1 MNQFK
6 KPLAMLLALVMLC
19 GAFLSDGKL
28 AFAEGEPE
36 PTVIDVTEGEK
47 PDGTP
52 AGDVREAGAP
62 AGDPTP
68 EPTQEPVPEYTVTF
82 VVGEDSF
89 PVTVAENADA
99 TVPEGA
105 NAAITA
111 YEKANNQV
119 FVGWDK
125 GFTSIVADTE
135 VTAQFATATATL
147 TIHYVDDSGE
157 QLRAS
162 YEAVL
167 AIGAEYSVA
176 SPEIQGY
183 VVESG
188 KETVSGTMAAGG
200 VTVDVKYS
208 VTDAKYTVQ
217 HYVEQIDGS
226 FIKEAE
232 ETFSAQTGTTVTAVA
247 KSYEGCTAPSPMP
260 SAMVAAEGTVIAVY
274 YTRNTY
280 TVSFDANG
288 GSYVSSIFDVKHGA
302 KVAAPA
308 EPTRAG
314 YTFAGWLNG
323 ETAFDF
329 INTPVTGNLTLTA
342 KWKPKLVNYTV
353 VYWQENADDD
363 GYSYVETATKQGY
376 AGSEATFD
384 EKDYAHFVLGANS
397 DRKTIA
403 GDGSTIVNVYYQRQT
418 YTLTFTTGA
427 STLTCGKEEHRHTW
441 RCYNWRGELTCNRE
455 EHTHT
460 DACYDSDSGVIYT
473 ITAKYDADISH
484 IWSDPAITAYSDEG
498 YVWKSSVTG
507 KYYSFLEKM
516 PGQNITLT
524 ATKWEG
530 NKYTWYYYLEV
541 LPGQN
546 TTGLTLRTDG
556 GRTYYLYNTT
566 TVYGNDV
573 SLTYDEDYF
582 PITGFRQRDKN
593 VPSFTNRIA
602 YLYYLRESY
611 KLDFINGT
619 TEKSETV
626 AFEASIADKGYTPTV
641 RPEGV
646 AADAVFAGWYDNGDF
661 MGEPYDFTDK
671 TMPAKNLVFYA
682 KWASRTY
689 TVTFMNGT
697 AEVGK
702 LSDVAYGT
710 NVSAQAPSGL
720 TPPAEGVQFAGW
732 ANASGATAD
741 MTVTGD
747 VTFYA
752 KWHTTQTYGYTVKYV
767 DANGTE
773 IAKAE
778 SFTGTPN
785 TTVIAQAK
793 EIAGYELNDAQ
804 SKSVLLDADNK
815 EIVFK
820 YRYIGT
826 YSYTVQYLLEGTT
839 TKVSPDKVVP
849 NVSSRIVTENAK
861 YVNGYVLISDTPQTI
876 TLSSDASENVIKFY
890 YRALGEEIMIRY
902 WVKHVIDNGDGT
914 TTLRAIEMKSET
926 VAKGQSVTVV
936 EKDVEKKTFEG
947 YKYDRAVTLPSTFTD
962 NSSSNS
968 ITLYYV
974 KDETQTRTLSYTV
987 EHYLDNALQT
997 ADTATVEEKVWVL
1010 DPATTLTVTPASVA
1024 HKNYTNAVFTHSDPA
1039 AIPGAIQNGGVIKL
1053 YYVTKTAITITA
1065 KSDSKTYNGT
1075 ALENGGYDLTGTL
1088 KAGDTLD
1095 VTVSGS
1101 VTNVADSSEGNNV
1114 ITSVKVLRNG
1124 IDVTAQYTINKV
1136 PGTLTINQR
1145 PVTFTGETAT
1155 KPYTGSEQEITGI
1168 TEAGLLEGHTYT
1180 GLTYSAKGKDADEY
1194 NGAFSGTV
1202 KIMDGTVDVTKNY
1215 AVTETPG
1222 KLTIT
1227 AVTGEVSVTIKE
1239 NSATYTYDGTEKT
1252 VTGYTVKS
1260 ISNPLYTVNDFTF
1273 SGTASVSGTK
1283 ADFYPMQVNASDF
1296 TNKNANFSNV
1306 KFVIED
1312 GGLTINPVSDEVT
1325 VTIKENSATYTY
1337 DGTEKT
1343 VTGYTVKSISN
1354 PLYTVNDFTFSG
1366 TASVSGTKADF
1377 YPMQVNASDFTN
1389 KNANFSNVRFVIED
1403 GGLTINPVTSEI
1415 VVTITE
1421 NSATH
1426 TYDGTEKTVTGYTVT
1441 NISNTL
1447 YSESDFAFNGT
1458 ASVSGTSEGFY
1469 PMTLT
1474 ASDFENK
1481 NENFTNVTFKIVDGG
1496 LTINPTDAEVIVTI
1510 TENSATYTYD
1520 GTEKTAT
1527 GYTVTSISN
1536 PLYTV
1541 NDFAFSGTASAS
1553 GTNEGFYPMQL
1564 TVNDFRNTNGNFTN
1578 VAFVIVDGG
1587 LTINPVSDKV
1597 TVTITENSA
1606 THTYDGTEKTVT
1618 GYTTSIS
1625 NPLYTVDDFAFNG
1638 TASVSGM
1645 NEGFYPMTLAAS
1657 DFRNTNTN
1665 FANVEFVI
1673 VDGGLTIN
1681 PITDEVTVTITENS
1695 ATHTYDGTE
1704 KTVTGY
1710 TVTSIS
1716 NGLYTASD
1724 FTFSGTASAS
1734 GTEADFYPMQVK
1746 ADDFTNKNTNFSNV
1760 KFVIVDGG
1768 LTITPIETPIVITAD
1783 SNEKEYDG
1791 TALTDSGYTYTEGVL
1806 VSGDVLTAVV
1816 AGSQTDAGS
1825 SANKVTSYKVMRG
1838 EEEVTANYT
1847 FGDSV
1852 DGTLKVTPRAITIT
1866 VSDASKLFGTADPI
1880 FTGSI
1885 TKGEL
1890 VNEGDLGTIEYYR
1903 INAGVEAVGTY
1914 NAVLSAKL
1922 KEENGNY
1929 AVTVVNGSFT
1939 IYLPEPEPIIPTPT
1953 PDIPLDVP
1961 QTGDGAM
1968 LHTIIGFACIVMAGL
1983 LGKLRRKENEGEA

>member
-28 AFAEGEPE
+28 AFAEGDPE
-36 PTVIDVTEGEK
+36 PTVIDVTEGE
-47 PDGTP
+47 TP
-52 AGDVREAGAP
+52 GETTAGDVREAGAP

-68 EPTQEPVPEYTVTF
+68 EPTQEPTPKYTVTF
-82 VVGEDSF
+82 KVGEDSF
-89 PVTVAENADA
+89 PVEVAENADA

-105 NAAITA
+105 DAAIKA
-111 YEKANNQV
+111 YETANNQE

-147 TIHYVDDSGE
+147 TIHYVDGSGK

-167 AIGAEYSVA
+167 AIGAPYSVA

-200 VTVDVKYS
+200 VTVTVTYS
-208 VTDAKYTVQ
+208 VKDASYTVQ

-302 KVAAPA
+302 QVAAPA
-308 EPTRAG
+308 APTRAG

-329 INTPVTGNLTLTA
+329 INTPVTGNLALTA
-342 KWKPKLVNYTV
+342 KWEPKQISYTV
-353 VYWQENADDD
+353 IHWQENADDN
-363 GYSYVETATKQGY
+363 GYSFEASEQKQGTT
-376 AGSEATFD
+376 GSETNAVARNYTGFT
-384 EKDYAHFVLGANS
+384 AQPITQLS
-397 DRKTIA
+397 IA
-403 GDGSTIVNVYYQRQT
+403 GDGSTIVNVYYKRNVYDVKFYQYESGGFSGT
-418 YTLTFTTGA
+418 WNEMTG
-427 STLTCGKEEHRHTW
+427 LR
-441 RCYNWRGELTCNRE
+441 
-455 EHTHT
+455 
-460 DACYDSDSGVIYT
+460 
-473 ITAKYDADISH
+473 ITAKYGANISSQWPSATSKIWGTTKGRNGGSAPYQSGIDTMPLNGASFYYVNQNGRYTMNLYYYTEVLEGETGTAVYGGKQYVLHHTDSFKSGNTEWHTTKEDHYAITGFTYTNNLPDGSRFTKVNNTTYSVTFYYDRNDYNIVFMNKGKQEETIEKQYGADIS
-484 IWSDPAITAYSDEG
+484 G
-498 YVWKSSVTG
+498 
-507 KYYSFLEKM
+507 
-516 PGQNITLT
+516 
-524 ATKWEG
+524 
-530 NKYTWYYYLEV
+530 
-541 LPGQN
+541 
-546 TTGLTLRTDG
+546 
-556 GRTYYLYNTT
+556 
-566 TVYGNDV
+566 V
-573 SLTYDEDYF
+573 SC
-582 PITGFRQRDKN
+582 
-593 VPSFTNRIA
+593 
-602 YLYYLRESY
+602 
-611 KLDFINGT
+611 
-619 TEKSETV
+619 
-626 AFEASIADKGYTPTV
+626 TPT
-641 RPEGV
+641 RPEGIPENYT
-646 AADAVFAGWYDNGDF
+646 FAGWYDNELGVGDTIVF
-661 MGEPYDFTDK
+661 SG
-671 TMPAKNLVFYA
+671 TMPANNIVVYA
-682 KWASRTY
+682 KWAAPVFTATFEYQVTIGGQTHTVQTDISYGSTISAPVVTHPEGYPLEGWYTDATY
-689 TVTFMNGT
+689 TNRFDFSTPVTKNIT
-697 AEVGK
+697 
-702 LSDVAYGT
+702 L
-710 NVSAQAPSGL
+710 
-720 TPPAEGVQFAGW
+720 
-732 ANASGATAD
+732 
-741 MTVTGD
+741 
-747 VTFYA
+747 YA

-773 IAKAE
+773 IAETE

-849 NVSSRIVTENAK
+849 NVSSRTVTENAK

-876 TLSSDASENVIKFY
+876 TLSSDASENVITFY
-890 YRALGEEIMIRY
+890 YRALGEQTMIRY

-926 VAKGQSVTVV
+926 VAKGQSVTVE
-936 EKDVEKKTFEG
+936 EKDVEKKAFEG
-947 YKYDRAVTLPSTFTD
+947 YKYGSADKLPSEFTD
-962 NSSSNS
+962 NSSSNI

-974 KDETQTRTLSYTV
+974 KDETQTKTLSYTV

-997 ADTATVEEKVWVL
+997 ADTMTVEEKVWVL
-1010 DPATTLTVTPASVA
+1010 DPATTLTVTQESVA

-1039 AIPGAIQNGGVIKL
+1039 TIPGTIQNGGVIKL

-1065 KSDSKTYNGT
+1065 KSDSKTYDGT
-1075 ALENGGYDLTGTL
+1075 ALVNGGYDLTGTL

-1101 VTNVADSSEGNNV
+1101 VTNVADNKADNNV

-1124 IDVTAQYTINKV
+1124 IDVTAQYTITKV

-1145 PVTFTGETAT
+1145 PVTFTGESAT
-1155 KPYTGSEQEITGI
+1155 KPYTGSEQEINGI
-1168 TEAGLLEGHTYT
+1168 TEDGLLEGHTYT

-1202 KIMDGTVDVTKNY
+1202 KIMNGNADVTGNY
-1215 AVTETPG
+1215 AVTKTPG

-1227 AVTGEVSVTIKE
+1227 AVTGEVTVTIKE

-1273 SGTASVSGTK
+1273 SGTASASGTK

-1389 KNANFSNVRFVIED
+1389 KNANFSNVKFVIED

-1520 GTEKTAT
+1520 GTEKTVT

-1597 TVTITENSA
+1597 TVTIKENSA

-1618 GYTTSIS
+1618 GYTVTSIS

-1768 LTITPIETPIVITAD
+1768 LTIEPIETPIVITAD

-1903 INAGVEAVGTY
+1903 INAGVEAAGTY
-1914 NAVLSAKL
+1914 NAALSAKL

>member
-68 EPTQEPVPEYTVTF
+68 EPTQEPVPEYAVTF

-200 VTVDVKYS
+200 VTVTVTYS
-208 VTDAKYTVQ
+208 VTDASYTVQ
-217 HYVEQIDGS
+217 HWVEQIDGS
-226 FIKEAE
+226 FIMKDE
-232 ETFSAQTGTTVTAVA
+232 ETIRNAQTGTTVTAVA

-342 KWKPKLVNYTV
+342 KWGPKLVNYTV

-773 IAKAE
+773 IAETE

-849 NVSSRIVTENAK
+849 NVSSRTVTENAK
-861 YVNGYVLISDTPQTI
+861 YKDGYKLVSDTPQTI
-876 TLSSDASENVIKFY
+876 TLSSDASKNVITFY
-890 YRALGEEIMIRY
+890 YEKLGEQTMIRY

-914 TTLRAIEMKSET
+914 TTLRAIEMKNEAVDKGKSLT
-926 VAKGQSVTVV
+926 VA
-936 EKDVEKKTFEG
+936 EADVEKKTFEG
-947 YKYDRAVTLPSTFTD
+947 YKYDRADTLPSTFTD
-962 NSSSNS
+962 NSSSNI

-974 KDETQTRTLSYTV
+974 KDETQTKTLSYTV

-997 ADTATVEEKVWVL
+997 ADTMTVEEKVWVL
-1010 DPATTLTVTPASVA
+1010 DPATTLTVTQESVA

-1065 KSDSKTYNGT
+1065 KSDSKTYDGT
-1075 ALENGGYDLTGTL
+1075 ALVNGGYDLTGTL

-1222 KLTIT
+1222 KLTI
-1227 AVTGEVSVTIKE
+1227 
-1239 NSATYTYDGTEKT
+1239 N
-1252 VTGYTVKS
+1252 
-1260 ISNPLYTVNDFTF
+1260 
-1273 SGTASVSGTK
+1273 
-1283 ADFYPMQVNASDF
+1283 
-1296 TNKNANFSNV
+1296 
-1306 KFVIED
+1306 
-1312 GGLTINPVSDEVT
+1312 
-1325 VTIKENSATYTY
+1325 
-1337 DGTEKT
+1337 
-1343 VTGYTVKSISN
+1343 
-1354 PLYTVNDFTFSG
+1354 
-1366 TASVSGTKADF
+1366 
-1377 YPMQVNASDFTN
+1377 
-1389 KNANFSNVRFVIED
+1389 
-1403 GGLTINPVTSEI
+1403 
-1415 VVTITE
+1415 
-1421 NSATH
+1421 
-1426 TYDGTEKTVTGYTVT
+1426 
-1441 NISNTL
+1441 
-1447 YSESDFAFNGT
+1447 
-1458 ASVSGTSEGFY
+1458 
-1469 PMTLT
+1469 
-1474 ASDFENK
+1474 
-1481 NENFTNVTFKIVDGG
+1481 
-1496 LTINPTDAEVIVTI
+1496 
-1510 TENSATYTYD
+1510 
-1520 GTEKTAT
+1520 
-1527 GYTVTSISN
+1527 
-1536 PLYTV
+1536 
-1541 NDFAFSGTASAS
+1541 
-1553 GTNEGFYPMQL
+1553 
-1564 TVNDFRNTNGNFTN
+1564 
-1578 VAFVIVDGG
+1578 
-1587 LTINPVSDKV
+1587 
-1597 TVTITENSA
+1597 
-1606 THTYDGTEKTVT
+1606 
-1618 GYTTSIS
+1618 
-1625 NPLYTVDDFAFNG
+1625 
-1638 TASVSGM
+1638 
-1645 NEGFYPMTLAAS
+1645 
-1657 DFRNTNTN
+1657 
-1665 FANVEFVI
+1665 
-1673 VDGGLTIN
+1673 
-1681 PITDEVTVTITENS
+1681 
-1695 ATHTYDGTE
+1695 
-1704 KTVTGY
+1704 
-1710 TVTSIS
+1710 
-1716 NGLYTASD
+1716 
-1724 FTFSGTASAS
+1724 
-1734 GTEADFYPMQVK
+1734 
-1746 ADDFTNKNTNFSNV
+1746 
-1760 KFVIVDGG
+1760 
-1768 LTITPIETPIVITAD
+1768 PIETPIVITAD

>member
-826 YSYTVQYLLEGTT
+826 YSYTVRYLLKDTETE
-839 TKVSPDKVVP
+839 VFNPKVVT
-849 NVSSRIVTENAK
+849 NVSSRTVTENAK
-861 YVNGYVLISDTPQTI
+861 YKDGYKLVSDTPQTI
-876 TLSSDASENVIKFY
+876 TLSSDASKNVITFY
-890 YRALGEEIMIRY
+890 YEKLGEQTMIRY

-914 TTLRAIEMKSET
+914 TTLRAIEMKNEAVDKGKSLT
-926 VAKGQSVTVV
+926 VA
-936 EKDVEKKTFEG
+936 EADVEKKTFEG
-947 YKYDRAVTLPSTFTD
+947 YKYDRADTLPSTFTD
-962 NSSSNS
+962 NSSSNI

-974 KDETQTRTLSYTV
+974 KDETQTKTLSYTV

-997 ADTATVEEKVWVL
+997 ADTMTVEEKVWVL
-1010 DPATTLTVTPASVA
+1010 DPATTLTVTQESVA

-1039 AIPGAIQNGGVIKL
+1039 TIPGAIQNGGVIKL

-1065 KSDSKTYNGT
+1065 KSDSKPYDGT
-1075 ALENGGYDLTGTL
+1075 ALVNGGYDLTGTL

-1202 KIMDGTVDVTKNY
+1202 KIMDGTVDVTENY

-1227 AVTGEVSVTIKE
+1227 AVTG
-1239 NSATYTYDGTEKT
+1239 
-1252 VTGYTVKS
+1252 
-1260 ISNPLYTVNDFTF
+1260 
-1273 SGTASVSGTK
+1273 
-1283 ADFYPMQVNASDF
+1283 
-1296 TNKNANFSNV
+1296 
-1306 KFVIED
+1306 
-1312 GGLTINPVSDEVT
+1312 EVT

-1366 TASVSGTKADF
+1366 TASASGTKADF

-1415 VVTITE
+1415 V
-1421 NSATH
+1421 
-1426 TYDGTEKTVTGYTVT
+1426 
-1441 NISNTL
+1441 
-1447 YSESDFAFNGT
+1447 
-1458 ASVSGTSEGFY
+1458 
-1469 PMTLT
+1469 
-1474 ASDFENK
+1474 
-1481 NENFTNVTFKIVDGG
+1481 
-1496 LTINPTDAEVIVTI
+1496 
-1510 TENSATYTYD
+1510 
-1520 GTEKTAT
+1520 
-1527 GYTVTSISN
+1527 
-1536 PLYTV
+1536 
-1541 NDFAFSGTASAS
+1541 
-1553 GTNEGFYPMQL
+1553 
-1564 TVNDFRNTNGNFTN
+1564 
-1578 VAFVIVDGG
+1578 
-1587 LTINPVSDKV
+1587 
-1597 TVTITENSA
+1597 VTITENSA

-1922 KEENGNY
+1922 KEENDNY

>member
-28 AFAEGEPE
+28 AFAEGDPI
-36 PTVIDVTEGEK
+36 IDVTEGEK

-52 AGDVREAGAP
+52 VANVLEAGNP

-68 EPTQEPVPEYTVTF
+68 EPTQEPAPEYTVTF
-82 VVGEDSF
+82 VVGEGKF

-99 TVPEGA
+99 AVPAEA
-105 NAAITA
+105 NAAITD
-111 YEKANNQV
+111 YEAANKQV
-119 FVGWDK
+119 FIGWDK
-125 GFTSIVADTE
+125 GYTSIVADTE
-135 VTAQFATATATL
+135 VTAQFAAATAPL
-147 TIHYVDDSGE
+147 TIHYKDTDGN

-162 YEAVL
+162 YEAVF
-167 AIGAEYSVA
+167 AIGAPYSVD

-200 VTVDVKYS
+200 VTVTVTYS
-208 VTDAKYTVQ
+208 VTDASYTVQ
-217 HYVEQIDGS
+217 HWVEQIDGS
-226 FIKEAE
+226 FIMKDE
-232 ETFSAQTGTTVTAVA
+232 ETISNAQTGTTVTAVA
-247 KSYEGCTAPSPMP
+247 KSYEGCTAPDPMP

-280 TVSFDANG
+280 TVSFETNG

-302 KVAAPA
+302 TVTEPAAP
-308 EPTRAG
+308 TFAG

-329 INTPVTGNLTLTA
+329 NTPVTGNLTLTA
-342 KWKPKLVNYTV
+342 KWEPKLVNYTV

-384 EKDYAHFVLGANS
+384 EKDYAHFVVSENS
-397 DRKTIA
+397 DYKLIS
-403 GDGSTIVNVYYQRQT
+403 GDGSTILNVYYDREE
-418 YTLTFTTGA
+418 YTLTFVTGN
-427 STLTCGKEEHRHTW
+427 SYRPTCGKQEHTHSWRCYEWVLVCENDSFWHRHNESCYERRLTCG
-441 RCYNWRGELTCNRE
+441 LE
-455 EHTHT
+455 EHTHSS
-460 DACYDSDSGVIYT
+460 ACYASGVVAT
-473 ITAKYDADISH
+473 ITAKYGAYIADEFNKAPFNTTYNGRA
-484 IWSDPAITAYSDEG
+484 WEDTGNTYG
-498 YVWKSSVTG
+498 YALQT
-507 KYYSFLEKM
+507 LDRM
-516 PGQNITLT
+516 PGTNVTFRLYNQSSYTLKT
-524 ATKWEG
+524 I
-530 NKYTWYYYLEV
+530 YYWVES
-541 LPGQN
+541 LPGV
-546 TTGLTLRTDG
+546 TPDKIEGGIGYTLLKTVD
-556 GRTYYLYNTT
+556 TYFNYM
-566 TVYGNDV
+566 
-573 SLTYDEDYF
+573 TYEEEYH
-582 PITGFRQRDKN
+582 PIEGFIRQSASAAGFNRSQKNFDKN
-593 VPSFTNRIA
+593 NEGH
-602 YLYYLRESY
+602 LYYTRESY
-611 KLDFINGT
+611 NVQYYNVTGVVHT
-619 TEKSETV
+619 
-626 AFEASIADKGYTPTV
+626 ASAKYQQSLAGYGAYTPTN
-641 RPEGV
+641 RPEGI
-646 AADAVFAGWYDNGDF
+646 DESFVFSGWYKDEACTTAFDF
-661 MGEPYDFTDK
+661 ANA
-671 TMPAKNLVFYA
+671 TMPAGNIVVYA
-682 KWASRTY
+682 KWVAPVFTATFEYQVMIGGETHTVQADIPYGSTISAPVVTHPEGYPLEGWY
-689 TVTFMNGT
+689 TD
-697 AEVGK
+697 A
-702 LSDVAYGT
+702 AYA
-710 NVSAQAPSGL
+710 NRFDFS
-720 TPPAEGVQFAGW
+720 TPI
-732 ANASGATAD
+732 TKD
-741 MTVTGD
+741 ITL
-747 VTFYA
+747 YA

-767 DANGTE
+767 DAIGTE
-773 IAKAE
+773 IAEAE

-793 EIAGYELNDAQ
+793 KIDGYELNDAQ

-914 TTLRAIEMKSET
+914 TTLRTIEMKSET
-926 VAKGQSVTVV
+926 VAKGQSATVA

-1024 HKNYTNAVFTHSDPA
+1024 HKSYTNAVFTHSDPA
-1039 AIPGAIQNGGVIKL
+1039 AIPGTIQNGGVIKL

-1065 KSDSKTYNGT
+1065 KSGSMTYDGT

-1101 VTNVADSSEGNNV
+1101 VTNVADNKADNNV

-1202 KIMDGTVDVTKNY
+1202 KIMNGNADVTGNY
-1215 AVTETPG
+1215 AVTKTPG

-1227 AVTGEVSVTIKE
+1227 AVTG
-1239 NSATYTYDGTEKT
+1239 
-1252 VTGYTVKS
+1252 
-1260 ISNPLYTVNDFTF
+1260 
-1273 SGTASVSGTK
+1273 
-1283 ADFYPMQVNASDF
+1283 
-1296 TNKNANFSNV
+1296 
-1306 KFVIED
+1306 
-1312 GGLTINPVSDEVT
+1312 EVT

-1366 TASVSGTKADF
+1366 TASASGTKADF

>member
-28 AFAEGEPE
+28 AFAEENTETP
-36 PTVIDVTEGEK
+36 VIDVTEDETPGE
-47 PDGTP
+47 TT
-52 AGDVREAGAP
+52 AGDVREEGAP

-68 EPTQEPVPEYTVTF
+68 EPTQEPTPKYTVTF
-82 VVGEDSF
+82 KVGEDSF
-89 PVTVAENADA
+89 PVEVAENADA

-105 NAAITA
+105 DAAIKA
-111 YEKANNQV
+111 YETANNQE

-147 TIHYVDDSGE
+147 TIHYVDGSGK

-167 AIGAEYSVA
+167 AIGAPYSVA

-200 VTVDVKYS
+200 VTVTVTYS
-208 VTDAKYTVQ
+208 VKDASYTVQ

-302 KVAAPA
+302 QVAAPA
-308 EPTRAG
+308 APTRAG

-342 KWKPKLVNYTV
+342 KWEPKLVNYTV

-363 GYSYVETATKQGY
+363 GYSYVETMTKQGY

-397 DRKTIA
+397 EHKFIA
-403 GDGSTIVNVYYQRQT
+403 GDSSTIVNVYYQRQT
-418 YTLTFTTGA
+418 YTLTFTTGS
-427 STLTCGKEEHRHTW
+427 STLTCGKREHRHTW
-441 RCYNWRGELTCNRE
+441 RCYNWFGELICGKE
-455 EHTHT
+455 EHTHSS
-460 DACYDSDSGVIYT
+460 ACYASGVVAT
-473 ITAKYDADISH
+473 ITAKYGAYIADEFNKAPFNTAYNGRAWKDTGNTYGYALQTLDRMPGTNVTFRLYDQSSNTLKTIYYWVESLPGVTPDKTVGGMGYTLLKTVDTYFNFMTYEEEYHPIEGFIRQSASAAGFKNSKKDFDGNNEGHLYYTRESYNVQYYNVTGVVHTASAKYQQSLAGYSTYTPNRPEGIDESFVFSGWYKDEACTTAFDFANATMPAGNIVVYAKWVAPVFTATFEYQATIGGQTHTVQTDISYGST
-484 IWSDPAITAYSDEG
+484 ISAPPITHPEG
-498 YVWKSSVTG
+498 YPLEGWYTDATYTNRFDFSTPVT
-507 KYYSFLEKM
+507 K
-516 PGQNITLT
+516 NITL
-524 ATKWEG
+524 
-530 NKYTWYYYLEV
+530 
-541 LPGQN
+541 
-546 TTGLTLRTDG
+546 
-556 GRTYYLYNTT
+556 
-566 TVYGNDV
+566 
-573 SLTYDEDYF
+573 
-582 PITGFRQRDKN
+582 
-593 VPSFTNRIA
+593 
-602 YLYYLRESY
+602 
-611 KLDFINGT
+611 
-619 TEKSETV
+619 
-626 AFEASIADKGYTPTV
+626 
-641 RPEGV
+641 
-646 AADAVFAGWYDNGDF
+646 
-661 MGEPYDFTDK
+661 
-671 TMPAKNLVFYA
+671 
-682 KWASRTY
+682 
-689 TVTFMNGT
+689 
-697 AEVGK
+697 
-702 LSDVAYGT
+702 
-710 NVSAQAPSGL
+710 
-720 TPPAEGVQFAGW
+720 
-732 ANASGATAD
+732 
-741 MTVTGD
+741 
-747 VTFYA
+747 YA
-752 KWHTTQTYGYTVKYV
+752 KWHMTQTYRYTVKYV
-767 DANGTE
+767 DENGKEIPETTE
-773 IAKAE
+773 
-778 SFTGTPN
+778 SLTGAPN

-815 EIVFK
+815 VIVFK

-826 YSYTVQYLLEGTT
+826 YSYTVRYLLKGTET
-839 TKVSPDKVVP
+839 PVDDPKVVP
-849 NVSSRIVTENAK
+849 NVSSRTVTENAK

-876 TLSSDASENVIKFY
+876 TLSSDASKNVITFY
-890 YRALGEEIMIRY
+890 YRALGEQTMIRY

-926 VAKGQSVTVV
+926 VAKGQSVTVE
-936 EKDVEKKTFEG
+936 EKDVEKKAFEG
-947 YKYDRAVTLPSTFTD
+947 YKYGSADKLPSEFTD
-962 NSSSNS
+962 NSSSNI

-974 KDETQTRTLSYTV
+974 KDETQTKTLSYTV

-997 ADTATVEEKVWVL
+997 ADTMTVEEKVWVL
-1010 DPATTLTVTPASVA
+1010 DPATTLTVTQESVA

-1039 AIPGAIQNGGVIKL
+1039 TIPGTIQNGGVIKL

-1065 KSDSKTYNGT
+1065 KSDSKTYDGT
-1075 ALENGGYDLTGTL
+1075 ALVNGGYDLTGTL

-1101 VTNVADSSEGNNV
+1101 VTNVADNKADNNV

-1124 IDVTAQYTINKV
+1124 IDVTAQYTITKV

-1145 PVTFTGETAT
+1145 PVTFTGESAT
-1155 KPYTGSEQEITGI
+1155 KPYTGSEQEINGI
-1168 TEAGLLEGHTYT
+1168 TEDGLLEGHTYT

-1202 KIMDGTVDVTKNY
+1202 KIMNGNADVTGNY
-1215 AVTETPG
+1215 AVTKTPG

-1227 AVTGEVSVTIKE
+1227 AVTG
-1239 NSATYTYDGTEKT
+1239 
-1252 VTGYTVKS
+1252 
-1260 ISNPLYTVNDFTF
+1260 
-1273 SGTASVSGTK
+1273 
-1283 ADFYPMQVNASDF
+1283 
-1296 TNKNANFSNV
+1296 
-1306 KFVIED
+1306 
-1312 GGLTINPVSDEVT
+1312 EVT

-1366 TASVSGTKADF
+1366 TASASGTKADF

-1389 KNANFSNVRFVIED
+1389 KNANFSNVKFVIED
-1403 GGLTINPVTSEI
+1403 GGLTIE
-1415 VVTITE
+1415 
-1421 NSATH
+1421 
-1426 TYDGTEKTVTGYTVT
+1426 
-1441 NISNTL
+1441 
-1447 YSESDFAFNGT
+1447 
-1458 ASVSGTSEGFY
+1458 
-1469 PMTLT
+1469 
-1474 ASDFENK
+1474 
-1481 NENFTNVTFKIVDGG
+1481 
-1496 LTINPTDAEVIVTI
+1496 
-1510 TENSATYTYD
+1510 
-1520 GTEKTAT
+1520 
-1527 GYTVTSISN
+1527 
-1536 PLYTV
+1536 
-1541 NDFAFSGTASAS
+1541 
-1553 GTNEGFYPMQL
+1553 
-1564 TVNDFRNTNGNFTN
+1564 
-1578 VAFVIVDGG
+1578 
-1587 LTINPVSDKV
+1587 
-1597 TVTITENSA
+1597 
-1606 THTYDGTEKTVT
+1606 
-1618 GYTTSIS
+1618 
-1625 NPLYTVDDFAFNG
+1625 
-1638 TASVSGM
+1638 
-1645 NEGFYPMTLAAS
+1645 
-1657 DFRNTNTN
+1657 
-1665 FANVEFVI
+1665 
-1673 VDGGLTIN
+1673 
-1681 PITDEVTVTITENS
+1681 
-1695 ATHTYDGTE
+1695 
-1704 KTVTGY
+1704 
-1710 TVTSIS
+1710 
-1716 NGLYTASD
+1716 
-1724 FTFSGTASAS
+1724 
-1734 GTEADFYPMQVK
+1734 
-1746 ADDFTNKNTNFSNV
+1746 
-1760 KFVIVDGG
+1760 
-1768 LTITPIETPIVITAD
+1768 PIETPIVITAD

-1903 INAGVEAVGTY
+1903 INAGVEAAGTY

>member
-826 YSYTVQYLLEGTT
+826 YSYTVRYLLKDTETE
-839 TKVSPDKVVP
+839 VFNPKVVT
-849 NVSSRIVTENAK
+849 NVSSRTVTENAK
-861 YVNGYVLISDTPQTI
+861 YKDGYKLVSDTPQTI
-876 TLSSDASENVIKFY
+876 TLSSDASKNVITFY
-890 YRALGEEIMIRY
+890 YEKLGEQTMIRY

-914 TTLRAIEMKSET
+914 TTLRAIEMKNEAVDKGKSLT
-926 VAKGQSVTVV
+926 VA
-936 EKDVEKKTFEG
+936 EADVEKKTFEG
-947 YKYDRAVTLPSTFTD
+947 YKYDRADTLPSTFTD
-962 NSSSNS
+962 NSSSNI

-974 KDETQTRTLSYTV
+974 KDETQTKTLSYTV

-997 ADTATVEEKVWVL
+997 ADTMTVEEKVWVL
-1010 DPATTLTVTPASVA
+1010 DPATTLTVTQESVA

-1039 AIPGAIQNGGVIKL
+1039 TIPGAIQNGGVIKL

-1065 KSDSKTYNGT
+1065 KSDSKPYDGT
-1075 ALENGGYDLTGTL
+1075 ALVNGGYDLTGTL

-1101 VTNVADSSEGNNV
+1101 VTNVADNKADNNV

-1124 IDVTAQYTINKV
+1124 IDVTAQYTITKV

-1145 PVTFTGETAT
+1145 PVTFTGESAT
-1155 KPYTGSEQEITGI
+1155 KPYTGSEQEINGI
-1168 TEAGLLEGHTYT
+1168 TEDGLLEGHTYT

-1202 KIMDGTVDVTKNY
+1202 KIMNGNADVTGNY
-1215 AVTETPG
+1215 AVTKTPG

-1227 AVTGEVSVTIKE
+1227 AVTG
-1239 NSATYTYDGTEKT
+1239 
-1252 VTGYTVKS
+1252 
-1260 ISNPLYTVNDFTF
+1260 
-1273 SGTASVSGTK
+1273 
-1283 ADFYPMQVNASDF
+1283 
-1296 TNKNANFSNV
+1296 
-1306 KFVIED
+1306 
-1312 GGLTINPVSDEVT
+1312 EVT

-1366 TASVSGTKADF
+1366 TASASGTKADF

-1389 KNANFSNVRFVIED
+1389 KNANFSNVKFVIED

-1520 GTEKTAT
+1520 GTEKTVT

-1597 TVTITENSA
+1597 TVTIKENSA

-1618 GYTTSIS
+1618 GYTVTSIS

-1768 LTITPIETPIVITAD
+1768 LTIEPIETPIVITAD

-1903 INAGVEAVGTY
+1903 INAGVEAAGTY
-1914 NAVLSAKL
+1914 NAALSAKL

-1968 LHTIIGFACIVMAGL
+1968 LHTIIGFACIAMAGL

>member
-147 TIHYVDDSGE
+147 TIHYVDDSGK

-342 KWKPKLVNYTV
+342 KWGPKLVNYTV

-384 EKDYAHFVLGANS
+384 EKDYAHFVVSENS
-397 DRKTIA
+397 DYKLIS
-403 GDGSTIVNVYYQRQT
+403 GDGSTILNVYYDREE
-418 YTLTFTTGA
+418 YTLTFVDGDGDE
-427 STLTCGKEEHRHTW
+427 TLICGKQEHTHSR
-441 RCYNWRGELTCNRE
+441 RCYEWVLVCEKWHWHNESCYERRLTCNQE

-460 DACYDSDSGVIYT
+460 DACYASDSGVIYT

-752 KWHTTQTYGYTVKYV
+752 KWHTTQTYRYTVKYV
-767 DANGTE
+767 DENGKE
-773 IAKAE
+773 IPGTTE
-778 SFTGTPN
+778 SFTGAPN

-826 YSYTVQYLLEGTT
+826 YSYTVRYLLKDTETE
-839 TKVSPDKVVP
+839 VFNPKVVT
-849 NVSSRIVTENAK
+849 NVSSRTVTENAK
-861 YVNGYVLISDTPQTI
+861 YKDGYKLVSDTPQTI
-876 TLSSDASENVIKFY
+876 TLSSDASKNVITFY
-890 YRALGEEIMIRY
+890 YEKLGEQIMIRY
-902 WVKHVIDNGDGT
+902 WVKHVIDNGDDT
-914 TTLRAIEMKSET
+914 TTLRAIEMKNEA
-926 VAKGQSVTVV
+926 VAKGKSLTVA
-936 EKDVEKKTFEG
+936 EADVEKKTFEG

-962 NSSSNS
+962 NSSSNI

-974 KDETQTRTLSYTV
+974 KDETQTKTLSYTV

-997 ADTATVEEKVWVL
+997 ADTMTVEEKVWVL
-1010 DPATTLTVTPASVA
+1010 DPATTLTVTQESVA

-1039 AIPGAIQNGGVIKL
+1039 TIPGTIQNGGVIKL

-1065 KSDSKTYNGT
+1065 KSGSKTYDGT
-1075 ALENGGYDLTGTL
+1075 ALVNGGYDLTGTL

-1101 VTNVADSSEGNNV
+1101 VTNVADNKADNNV
-1114 ITSVKVLRNG
+1114 ITRVKVLRNG
-1124 IDVTAQYTINKV
+1124 IDVTAQYTITEV

-1145 PVTFTGETAT
+1145 PVTFTGESAT
-1155 KPYTGSEQEITGI
+1155 KPYTGSEQKITGI

-1180 GLTYSAKGKDADEY
+1180 GLTYSAKGKNIGGYD
-1194 NGAFSGTV
+1194 GTFSGTV
-1202 KIMDGTVDVTKNY
+1202 KIMDGDVDVTENY
-1215 AVTETPG
+1215 AVTTAPG
-1222 KLTIT
+1222 KLT
-1227 AVTGEVSVTIKE
+1227 V
-1239 NSATYTYDGTEKT
+1239 
-1252 VTGYTVKS
+1252 
-1260 ISNPLYTVNDFTF
+1260 
-1273 SGTASVSGTK
+1273 
-1283 ADFYPMQVNASDF
+1283 
-1296 TNKNANFSNV
+1296 
-1306 KFVIED
+1306 
-1312 GGLTINPVSDEVT
+1312 
-1325 VTIKENSATYTY
+1325 
-1337 DGTEKT
+1337 
-1343 VTGYTVKSISN
+1343 
-1354 PLYTVNDFTFSG
+1354 
-1366 TASVSGTKADF
+1366 
-1377 YPMQVNASDFTN
+1377 
-1389 KNANFSNVRFVIED
+1389 
-1403 GGLTINPVTSEI
+1403 
-1415 VVTITE
+1415 
-1421 NSATH
+1421 
-1426 TYDGTEKTVTGYTVT
+1426 
-1441 NISNTL
+1441 
-1447 YSESDFAFNGT
+1447 
-1458 ASVSGTSEGFY
+1458 
-1469 PMTLT
+1469 
-1474 ASDFENK
+1474 
-1481 NENFTNVTFKIVDGG
+1481 
-1496 LTINPTDAEVIVTI
+1496 
-1510 TENSATYTYD
+1510 
-1520 GTEKTAT
+1520 
-1527 GYTVTSISN
+1527 
-1536 PLYTV
+1536 
-1541 NDFAFSGTASAS
+1541 
-1553 GTNEGFYPMQL
+1553 
-1564 TVNDFRNTNGNFTN
+1564 
-1578 VAFVIVDGG
+1578 
-1587 LTINPVSDKV
+1587 
-1597 TVTITENSA
+1597 
-1606 THTYDGTEKTVT
+1606 
-1618 GYTTSIS
+1618 
-1625 NPLYTVDDFAFNG
+1625 
-1638 TASVSGM
+1638 
-1645 NEGFYPMTLAAS
+1645 
-1657 DFRNTNTN
+1657 
-1665 FANVEFVI
+1665 
-1673 VDGGLTIN
+1673 
-1681 PITDEVTVTITENS
+1681 
-1695 ATHTYDGTE
+1695 
-1704 KTVTGY
+1704 
-1710 TVTSIS
+1710 
-1716 NGLYTASD
+1716 
-1724 FTFSGTASAS
+1724 
-1734 GTEADFYPMQVK
+1734 
-1746 ADDFTNKNTNFSNV
+1746 
-1760 KFVIVDGG
+1760 
-1768 LTITPIETPIVITAD
+1768 TPIETPIVITAD

-1825 SANKVTSYKVMRG
+1825 SANKVTSYKVVRG

-1866 VSDASKLFGTADPI
+1866 VSNASKLFGTADPI

-1903 INAGVEAVGTY
+1903 INAGVEAAGTY

>member
-28 AFAEGEPE
+28 AFAEGDPI
-36 PTVIDVTEGEK
+36 IDVTEGEK

-52 AGDVREAGAP
+52 VANVLEAGNP

-68 EPTQEPVPEYTVTF
+68 EPTQEPAPEYTVTF
-82 VVGEDSF
+82 AVGEGKF

-99 TVPEGA
+99 AVPAEA
-105 NAAITA
+105 NAAITD
-111 YEKANNQV
+111 YEAANKQV
-119 FVGWDK
+119 FIGWDK

-147 TIHYVDDSGE
+147 TIHYVDGSGK

-247 KSYEGCTAPSPMP
+247 KSYEGCTAPDPMP

-302 KVAAPA
+302 KVAEPA
-308 EPTRAG
+308 APTRAG

-329 INTPVTGNLTLTA
+329 NTPVTGNLTLTA
-342 KWKPKLVNYTV
+342 KWEPKLVNYTV

-384 EKDYAHFVLGANS
+384 EKDYAHFVVSENS
-397 DRKTIA
+397 DYKLIS
-403 GDGSTIVNVYYQRQT
+403 GDGSTILNVYYDREE
-418 YTLTFTTGA
+418 YTLTFVDGDGDE
-427 STLTCGKEEHRHTW
+427 TLICGKQEHTHSR
-441 RCYNWRGELTCNRE
+441 RCYEWVLVCEKWHWHNESCYERRLTCNQE

-460 DACYDSDSGVIYT
+460 DACYASDSGVIYT

-773 IAKAE
+773 IAETE

-826 YSYTVQYLLEGTT
+826 YSYTVQYIDKDTGKTVADEKKETT
-839 TKVSPDKVVP
+839 SKRV
-849 NVSSRIVTENAK
+849 VTENAK
-861 YVNGYVLISDTPQTI
+861 YVNGYVLISDTPQMI

-890 YRALGEEIMIRY
+890 YEKLGERIMIRY
-902 WVKHVIDNGDGT
+902 WVKHVIDNGDNN

-926 VAKGQSVTVV
+926 VAKGQSVTVA

-947 YKYDRAVTLPSTFTD
+947 YKYDRADTLPSTFKD

-1024 HKNYTNAVFTHSDPA
+1024 HKNYPNAVFTHSDPA
-1039 AIPGAIQNGGVIKL
+1039 AIPETIQDGGVIKL

-1065 KSDSKTYNGT
+1065 KSDSKTYDGT

-1101 VTNVADSSEGNNV
+1101 VTNVADNKADNNV

-1124 IDVTAQYTINKV
+1124 IDVTAQYTITKV

-1155 KPYTGSEQEITGI
+1155 KPYTGSEQKITGI
-1168 TEAGLLEGHTYT
+1168 TPGGLLSGHTYT
-1180 GLTYSAKGKDADEY
+1180 GLTYSAKGTNVGGYD
-1194 NGAFSGTV
+1194 GTFSGTV
-1202 KIMDGTVDVTKNY
+1202 KIMNGTVDVTGNY
-1215 AVTETPG
+1215 AVTKTPG
-1222 KLTIT
+1222 K
-1227 AVTGEVSVTIKE
+1227 
-1239 NSATYTYDGTEKT
+1239 
-1252 VTGYTVKS
+1252 
-1260 ISNPLYTVNDFTF
+1260 
-1273 SGTASVSGTK
+1273 
-1283 ADFYPMQVNASDF
+1283 
-1296 TNKNANFSNV
+1296 
-1306 KFVIED
+1306 
-1312 GGLTINPVSDEVT
+1312 
-1325 VTIKENSATYTY
+1325 
-1337 DGTEKT
+1337 
-1343 VTGYTVKSISN
+1343 
-1354 PLYTVNDFTFSG
+1354 
-1366 TASVSGTKADF
+1366 
-1377 YPMQVNASDFTN
+1377 
-1389 KNANFSNVRFVIED
+1389 
-1403 GGLTINPVTSEI
+1403 
-1415 VVTITE
+1415 
-1421 NSATH
+1421 
-1426 TYDGTEKTVTGYTVT
+1426 
-1441 NISNTL
+1441 
-1447 YSESDFAFNGT
+1447 
-1458 ASVSGTSEGFY
+1458 
-1469 PMTLT
+1469 
-1474 ASDFENK
+1474 
-1481 NENFTNVTFKIVDGG
+1481 
-1496 LTINPTDAEVIVTI
+1496 
-1510 TENSATYTYD
+1510 
-1520 GTEKTAT
+1520 
-1527 GYTVTSISN
+1527 
-1536 PLYTV
+1536 
-1541 NDFAFSGTASAS
+1541 
-1553 GTNEGFYPMQL
+1553 
-1564 TVNDFRNTNGNFTN
+1564 
-1578 VAFVIVDGG
+1578 
-1587 LTINPVSDKV
+1587 
-1597 TVTITENSA
+1597 
-1606 THTYDGTEKTVT
+1606 
-1618 GYTTSIS
+1618 
-1625 NPLYTVDDFAFNG
+1625 
-1638 TASVSGM
+1638 
-1645 NEGFYPMTLAAS
+1645 
-1657 DFRNTNTN
+1657 
-1665 FANVEFVI
+1665 
-1673 VDGGLTIN
+1673 
-1681 PITDEVTVTITENS
+1681 
-1695 ATHTYDGTE
+1695 
-1704 KTVTGY
+1704 
-1710 TVTSIS
+1710 
-1716 NGLYTASD
+1716 
-1724 FTFSGTASAS
+1724 
-1734 GTEADFYPMQVK
+1734 
-1746 ADDFTNKNTNFSNV
+1746 
-1760 KFVIVDGG
+1760 

-1791 TALTDSGYTYTEGVL
+1791 TALTDSGYTYTNGIL

-1816 AGSQTDAGS
+1816 EGSQTDVGS
-1825 SANKVTSYKVMRG
+1825 GANKVASYKVMRG
-1838 EEEVTANYT
+1838 DKDVTANYT
-1847 FGDSV
+1847 FGTSV
-1852 DGTLKVTPRAITIT
+1852 DGVLKVNPRAVTIT
-1866 VSDASKLFGTADPI
+1866 VSDASKLFGTVDPI

-1890 VNEGDLGTIEYYR
+1890 VNEGDLGAIEYYR
-1903 INAGVEAVGTY
+1903 INAGVEAAGTY
-1914 NAVLSAKL
+1914 NAALSAKF
-1922 KEENGNY
+1922 KENGNY
-1929 AVTVVNGSFT
+1929 VVTVVNGTFT
-1939 IYLPEPEPIIPTPT
+1939 IYLPEPEPIIPMPT
-1953 PDIPLDVP
+1953 PDIPLDPP

-1968 LHTIIGFACIVMAGL
+1968 LHTIIGFACIAMAGL

>member
-28 AFAEGEPE
+28 AFAEGDPI
-36 PTVIDVTEGEK
+36 IDVTEGEK

-52 AGDVREAGAP
+52 VANVLEAGNP

-68 EPTQEPVPEYTVTF
+68 EPTQEPAPEYTVTF
-82 VVGEDSF
+82 VVGEGKF

-99 TVPEGA
+99 AVPAAA
-105 NAAITA
+105 NAAITD
-111 YEKANNQV
+111 YEAANKQV
-119 FVGWDK
+119 FIGWDK
-125 GFTSIVADTE
+125 GYTSIVADTE
-135 VTAQFATATATL
+135 VTAQFAAATAPL
-147 TIHYVDDSGE
+147 TIHYKDTDGN

-162 YEAVL
+162 YEAVF
-167 AIGAEYSVA
+167 AIGAPYSVD

-200 VTVDVKYS
+200 VTVDVEYS

-342 KWKPKLVNYTV
+342 KWGPKLVNYTV

-384 EKDYAHFVLGANS
+384 EKDYAHFVVSENS
-397 DRKTIA
+397 DYKLIS
-403 GDGSTIVNVYYQRQT
+403 GDGSTILNVYYDREE
-418 YTLTFTTGA
+418 YTLTFVDGDGDE
-427 STLTCGKEEHRHTW
+427 TLICGKQEHTHSR
-441 RCYNWRGELTCNRE
+441 RCYEWVLVCEKWHWHNESCYERRLTCNQE

-460 DACYDSDSGVIYT
+460 DACYASDSGVIYT

-849 NVSSRIVTENAK
+849 NVSSRTVTENAK

-876 TLSSDASENVIKFY
+876 TLSSDASENVITFY
-890 YRALGEEIMIRY
+890 YRALGEQTMIRY

-926 VAKGQSVTVV
+926 VAKGQSVTVE
-936 EKDVEKKTFEG
+936 EKDVEKKAFEG
-947 YKYDRAVTLPSTFTD
+947 YKYGSADKLPSEFTD
-962 NSSSNS
+962 NSSSNI

-974 KDETQTRTLSYTV
+974 KDETQTKTLSYTV

-997 ADTATVEEKVWVL
+997 ADTMTVEEKVWVL
-1010 DPATTLTVTPASVA
+1010 DPATTLTVTQESVA

-1039 AIPGAIQNGGVIKL
+1039 TIPGTIQNGGVIKL

-1065 KSDSKTYNGT
+1065 KSDSKTYDGT
-1075 ALENGGYDLTGTL
+1075 ALVNGGYDLTGTL

-1101 VTNVADSSEGNNV
+1101 VTNVADNKADNNV

-1124 IDVTAQYTINKV
+1124 IDVTAQYTITKV

-1145 PVTFTGETAT
+1145 PVTFTGESAT
-1155 KPYTGSEQEITGI
+1155 KPYTGSEQEINGI
-1168 TEAGLLEGHTYT
+1168 TEDGLLEGHTYT

-1202 KIMDGTVDVTKNY
+1202 KIMNGTVDVTGNYAVTETSGKLTITKASIPVTFTGESDSRTYTGSDIELTGITPDGLLPGHTYTGLTYSAKGKNVGGYDGTFSGTVKIMDGTVDVTENY
-1215 AVTETPG
+1215 AVTKTPG

-1227 AVTGEVSVTIKE
+1227 KASIPVTFTGESD
-1239 NSATYTYDGTEKT
+1239 SRTYTGSDIELTGITPDGLLPGHTYTGLTYSAKGKNVGGYDG
-1252 VTGYTVKS
+1252 
-1260 ISNPLYTVNDFTF
+1260 TF
-1273 SGTASVSGTK
+1273 SGT
-1283 ADFYPMQVNASDF
+1283 
-1296 TNKNANFSNV
+1296 V
-1306 KFVIED
+1306 KIM
-1312 GGLTINPVSDEVT
+1312 
-1325 VTIKENSATYTY
+1325 
-1337 DGTEKT
+1337 DGT
-1343 VTGYTVKSISN
+1343 VDV
-1354 PLYTVNDFTFSG
+1354 
-1366 TASVSGTKADF
+1366 
-1377 YPMQVNASDFTN
+1377 
-1389 KNANFSNVRFVIED
+1389 
-1403 GGLTINPVTSEI
+1403 
-1415 VVTITE
+1415 TE
-1421 NSATH
+1421 NYAVT
-1426 TYDGTEKTVTGYTVT
+1426 KTPG
-1441 NISNTL
+1441 
-1447 YSESDFAFNGT
+1447 
-1458 ASVSGTSEGFY
+1458 
-1469 PMTLT
+1469 
-1474 ASDFENK
+1474 K
-1481 NENFTNVTFKIVDGG
+1481 
-1496 LTINPTDAEVIVTI
+1496 
-1510 TENSATYTYD
+1510 
-1520 GTEKTAT
+1520 
-1527 GYTVTSISN
+1527 
-1536 PLYTV
+1536 
-1541 NDFAFSGTASAS
+1541 
-1553 GTNEGFYPMQL
+1553 
-1564 TVNDFRNTNGNFTN
+1564 
-1578 VAFVIVDGG
+1578 
-1587 LTINPVSDKV
+1587 
-1597 TVTITENSA
+1597 
-1606 THTYDGTEKTVT
+1606 
-1618 GYTTSIS
+1618 
-1625 NPLYTVDDFAFNG
+1625 
-1638 TASVSGM
+1638 
-1645 NEGFYPMTLAAS
+1645 
-1657 DFRNTNTN
+1657 
-1665 FANVEFVI
+1665 
-1673 VDGGLTIN
+1673 
-1681 PITDEVTVTITENS
+1681 
-1695 ATHTYDGTE
+1695 
-1704 KTVTGY
+1704 
-1710 TVTSIS
+1710 
-1716 NGLYTASD
+1716 
-1724 FTFSGTASAS
+1724 
-1734 GTEADFYPMQVK
+1734 
-1746 ADDFTNKNTNFSNV
+1746 
-1760 KFVIVDGG
+1760 

-1791 TALTDSGYTYTEGVL
+1791 TALTDSGYTYTNGIL

-1816 AGSQTDAGS
+1816 EGSQTDVGS
-1825 SANKVTSYKVMRG
+1825 GANKVASYKVMRG
-1838 EEEVTANYT
+1838 DKDVTANYT
-1847 FGDSV
+1847 FGTSV
-1852 DGTLKVTPRAITIT
+1852 DGVLKVNPRAVTIT
-1866 VSDASKLFGTADPI
+1866 VSDASKLFGTVDPI

-1890 VNEGDLGTIEYYR
+1890 VNEGDLGAIEYYR
-1903 INAGVEAVGTY
+1903 INAGVEAAGTY
-1914 NAVLSAKL
+1914 NAALSAKF
-1922 KEENGNY
+1922 KENGNY
-1929 AVTVVNGSFT
+1929 VVTVVNGTFT

-1968 LHTIIGFACIVMAGL
+1968 LHTIIGFACIAMAGL

>member
-28 AFAEGEPE
+28 AFAEGDPI
-36 PTVIDVTEGEK
+36 IDVTEGEK

-52 AGDVREAGAP
+52 VANVLEAGNP

-68 EPTQEPVPEYTVTF
+68 EPTQEPAPEYTVTF
-82 VVGEDSF
+82 VVGEGKF

-99 TVPEGA
+99 AVPAEA
-105 NAAITA
+105 NAAITD
-111 YEKANNQV
+111 YEAANKQV
-119 FVGWDK
+119 FIGWDK
-125 GFTSIVADTE
+125 GYTSIVADTE
-135 VTAQFATATATL
+135 VTAQFAAATAPL
-147 TIHYVDDSGE
+147 TIHYKDTDGN

-162 YEAVL
+162 YEAVF
-167 AIGAEYSVA
+167 AIGAPYSVD

-200 VTVDVKYS
+200 VTVTVTYS
-208 VTDAKYTVQ
+208 VTDASYTVQ
-217 HYVEQIDGS
+217 HWVEQIDGS
-226 FIKEAE
+226 FIMKDE
-232 ETFSAQTGTTVTAVA
+232 ETISNAQTGTTVTAVA
-247 KSYEGCTAPSPMP
+247 KSYEGCTAPDPMP

-826 YSYTVQYLLEGTT
+826 YSYTVRYLLKDTETE
-839 TKVSPDKVVP
+839 VFNPKVVT
-849 NVSSRIVTENAK
+849 NVSSRTVTENAK
-861 YVNGYVLISDTPQTI
+861 YKDGYKLVSDTPQTI
-876 TLSSDASENVIKFY
+876 TLSSDASKNVITFY
-890 YRALGEEIMIRY
+890 YEKLGEQTMIRY

-914 TTLRAIEMKSET
+914 TTLRAIEMKNEAVDKGKSLT
-926 VAKGQSVTVV
+926 VA
-936 EKDVEKKTFEG
+936 EADVEKKTFEG
-947 YKYDRAVTLPSTFTD
+947 YKYDRADTLPSTFTD
-962 NSSSNS
+962 NSSSNI

-974 KDETQTRTLSYTV
+974 KDETQTKTLSYTV

-997 ADTATVEEKVWVL
+997 ADTMTVEEKVWVL
-1010 DPATTLTVTPASVA
+1010 DPATTLTVTQESVA

-1039 AIPGAIQNGGVIKL
+1039 TIPGAIQNGGVIKL

-1065 KSDSKTYNGT
+1065 KSDSKPYDGT
-1075 ALENGGYDLTGTL
+1075 ALVNGGYDLTGTL

-1101 VTNVADSSEGNNV
+1101 VTNVADNKADNNV

-1124 IDVTAQYTINKV
+1124 IDVTAQYTITKV

-1145 PVTFTGETAT
+1145 PVTFTGESAT
-1155 KPYTGSEQEITGI
+1155 KPYTGSEQEINGI
-1168 TEAGLLEGHTYT
+1168 TEDGLLEGHTYT

-1202 KIMDGTVDVTKNY
+1202 KIMNGNADVTGNY
-1215 AVTETPG
+1215 AVTKTPG

-1227 AVTGEVSVTIKE
+1227 AVTG
-1239 NSATYTYDGTEKT
+1239 
-1252 VTGYTVKS
+1252 
-1260 ISNPLYTVNDFTF
+1260 
-1273 SGTASVSGTK
+1273 
-1283 ADFYPMQVNASDF
+1283 
-1296 TNKNANFSNV
+1296 
-1306 KFVIED
+1306 
-1312 GGLTINPVSDEVT
+1312 EVT

-1366 TASVSGTKADF
+1366 TASASGTKADF

-1389 KNANFSNVRFVIED
+1389 KNANFSNVKFVIED

-1520 GTEKTAT
+1520 GTEKTVT

-1597 TVTITENSA
+1597 TVTIKENSA

-1618 GYTTSIS
+1618 GYTVTSIS

-1768 LTITPIETPIVITAD
+1768 LTIEPIETPIVITAD

-1903 INAGVEAVGTY
+1903 INAGVEAAGTY
-1914 NAVLSAKL
+1914 NAALSAKL

-1968 LHTIIGFACIVMAGL
+1968 LHTIIGFACIAMAGL

>member
-28 AFAEGEPE
+28 AFAEGDPI
-36 PTVIDVTEGEK
+36 IDVTEGEK

-52 AGDVREAGAP
+52 VANVLEAGNP

-68 EPTQEPVPEYTVTF
+68 EPTQEPAPEYTVTF
-82 VVGEDSF
+82 VVGEGKF

-99 TVPEGA
+99 AVPAAA
-105 NAAITA
+105 NAAITD
-111 YEKANNQV
+111 YEAANKQV
-119 FVGWDK
+119 FIGWDK
-125 GFTSIVADTE
+125 GYTSIVADTE
-135 VTAQFATATATL
+135 VTAQFAAATAPL
-147 TIHYVDDSGE
+147 TIHYKDTDGN

-162 YEAVL
+162 YEAVF
-167 AIGAEYSVA
+167 AIGAPYSVD

-200 VTVDVKYS
+200 VTVDVEYS

-342 KWKPKLVNYTV
+342 KWGPKLVNYTV

-384 EKDYAHFVLGANS
+384 EKDYAHFVVSENS
-397 DRKTIA
+397 DYKLIS
-403 GDGSTIVNVYYQRQT
+403 GDGSTILNVYYDREE
-418 YTLTFTTGA
+418 YTLTFVDGDGDE
-427 STLTCGKEEHRHTW
+427 TLICGKQEHTHSR
-441 RCYNWRGELTCNRE
+441 RCYEWVLVCEKWHWHNESCYERRLTCNQE

-460 DACYDSDSGVIYT
+460 DACYASDSGVIYT

-849 NVSSRIVTENAK
+849 NVSSRTVTENAK

-876 TLSSDASENVIKFY
+876 TLSSDASENVITFY
-890 YRALGEEIMIRY
+890 YRALGEQTMIRY

-926 VAKGQSVTVV
+926 VAKGQSVTVE
-936 EKDVEKKTFEG
+936 EKDVEKKAFEG
-947 YKYDRAVTLPSTFTD
+947 YKYGSADKLPSEFTD
-962 NSSSNS
+962 NSSSNI

-974 KDETQTRTLSYTV
+974 KDETQTKTLSYTV

-997 ADTATVEEKVWVL
+997 ADTMTVEEKVWVL
-1010 DPATTLTVTPASVA
+1010 DPATTLTVTQESVA

-1039 AIPGAIQNGGVIKL
+1039 TIPGTIQNGGVIKL

-1065 KSDSKTYNGT
+1065 KSDSKTYDGT
-1075 ALENGGYDLTGTL
+1075 ALVNGGYDLTGTL

-1101 VTNVADSSEGNNV
+1101 VTNVADNKADNNV

-1124 IDVTAQYTINKV
+1124 IDVTAQYTITKV

-1145 PVTFTGETAT
+1145 PVTFTGESAT
-1155 KPYTGSEQEITGI
+1155 KPYTGSEQEINGI
-1168 TEAGLLEGHTYT
+1168 TEDGLLEGHTYT

-1202 KIMDGTVDVTKNY
+1202 KIMNGTVDVTGNYAVTETSGKLTITKASIPVTFTGESDSRTYTGSDIELTGITPDGLLEGHTYTGLTYSAKGKNVGGYDGTFSGTVKIMDGTVDVTENY
-1215 AVTETPG
+1215 AVTKTPG
-1222 KLTIT
+1222 K
-1227 AVTGEVSVTIKE
+1227 
-1239 NSATYTYDGTEKT
+1239 
-1252 VTGYTVKS
+1252 
-1260 ISNPLYTVNDFTF
+1260 
-1273 SGTASVSGTK
+1273 
-1283 ADFYPMQVNASDF
+1283 
-1296 TNKNANFSNV
+1296 
-1306 KFVIED
+1306 
-1312 GGLTINPVSDEVT
+1312 
-1325 VTIKENSATYTY
+1325 
-1337 DGTEKT
+1337 
-1343 VTGYTVKSISN
+1343 
-1354 PLYTVNDFTFSG
+1354 
-1366 TASVSGTKADF
+1366 
-1377 YPMQVNASDFTN
+1377 
-1389 KNANFSNVRFVIED
+1389 
-1403 GGLTINPVTSEI
+1403 
-1415 VVTITE
+1415 
-1421 NSATH
+1421 
-1426 TYDGTEKTVTGYTVT
+1426 
-1441 NISNTL
+1441 
-1447 YSESDFAFNGT
+1447 
-1458 ASVSGTSEGFY
+1458 
-1469 PMTLT
+1469 
-1474 ASDFENK
+1474 
-1481 NENFTNVTFKIVDGG
+1481 
-1496 LTINPTDAEVIVTI
+1496 
-1510 TENSATYTYD
+1510 
-1520 GTEKTAT
+1520 
-1527 GYTVTSISN
+1527 
-1536 PLYTV
+1536 
-1541 NDFAFSGTASAS
+1541 
-1553 GTNEGFYPMQL
+1553 
-1564 TVNDFRNTNGNFTN
+1564 
-1578 VAFVIVDGG
+1578 
-1587 LTINPVSDKV
+1587 
-1597 TVTITENSA
+1597 
-1606 THTYDGTEKTVT
+1606 
-1618 GYTTSIS
+1618 
-1625 NPLYTVDDFAFNG
+1625 
-1638 TASVSGM
+1638 
-1645 NEGFYPMTLAAS
+1645 
-1657 DFRNTNTN
+1657 
-1665 FANVEFVI
+1665 
-1673 VDGGLTIN
+1673 
-1681 PITDEVTVTITENS
+1681 
-1695 ATHTYDGTE
+1695 
-1704 KTVTGY
+1704 
-1710 TVTSIS
+1710 
-1716 NGLYTASD
+1716 
-1724 FTFSGTASAS
+1724 
-1734 GTEADFYPMQVK
+1734 
-1746 ADDFTNKNTNFSNV
+1746 
-1760 KFVIVDGG
+1760 

-1791 TALTDSGYTYTEGVL
+1791 TALTDSGYTYTNGIL

-1816 AGSQTDAGS
+1816 EGSQTDVGS
-1825 SANKVTSYKVMRG
+1825 GANKVASYKVMRG
-1838 EEEVTANYT
+1838 DKDVTANYT
-1847 FGDSV
+1847 FGTSV
-1852 DGTLKVTPRAITIT
+1852 DGVLKVNPRAVTIT
-1866 VSDASKLFGTADPI
+1866 VSDASKLFGTVDPI

-1890 VNEGDLGTIEYYR
+1890 VNEGDLGAIEYYR
-1903 INAGVEAVGTY
+1903 INAGVEAAGTY
-1914 NAVLSAKL
+1914 NAALSAKF
-1922 KEENGNY
+1922 KENGNY
-1929 AVTVVNGSFT
+1929 VVTVVNGTFT

-1968 LHTIIGFACIVMAGL
+1968 LHTIIGFACIAMAGL

>member
-28 AFAEGEPE
+28 AFAEGDPI
-36 PTVIDVTEGEK
+36 IDVTEGEK

-52 AGDVREAGAP
+52 VANVLEAGNP

-68 EPTQEPVPEYTVTF
+68 EPTQEPAPEYTVTF
-82 VVGEDSF
+82 VVGEGKF

-99 TVPEGA
+99 AVPAAA
-105 NAAITA
+105 NAAITD
-111 YEKANNQV
+111 YEAANKQV
-119 FVGWDK
+119 FIGWDK
-125 GFTSIVADTE
+125 GYTSIVADTE
-135 VTAQFATATATL
+135 VTAQFAAATAPL
-147 TIHYVDDSGE
+147 TIHYKDTDGN

-162 YEAVL
+162 YEAVF
-167 AIGAEYSVA
+167 AIGAPYSVD

-200 VTVDVKYS
+200 VTVDVEYS

-342 KWKPKLVNYTV
+342 KWGPKLVNYTV

-384 EKDYAHFVLGANS
+384 EKDYAHFVVSENS
-397 DRKTIA
+397 DYKLIS
-403 GDGSTIVNVYYQRQT
+403 GDGSTILNVYYDREE
-418 YTLTFTTGA
+418 YTLTFVDGDGDE
-427 STLTCGKEEHRHTW
+427 TLICGKQEHTHSR
-441 RCYNWRGELTCNRE
+441 RCYEWVLVCEKWHWHNESCYERRLTCNQE

-460 DACYDSDSGVIYT
+460 DACYASDSGVIYT

-619 TEKSETV
+619 KEKSETV

-849 NVSSRIVTENAK
+849 NVSSRTVTENAK

-876 TLSSDASENVIKFY
+876 TLSSDASENVITFY
-890 YRALGEEIMIRY
+890 YRALGEQTMIRY

-926 VAKGQSVTVV
+926 VAKGQSVTVE
-936 EKDVEKKTFEG
+936 EKDVEKKAFEG
-947 YKYDRAVTLPSTFTD
+947 YKYGSADKLPSEFTD
-962 NSSSNS
+962 NSSSNI

-974 KDETQTRTLSYTV
+974 KDETQTKTLSYTV

-997 ADTATVEEKVWVL
+997 ADTMTVEEKVWVL
-1010 DPATTLTVTPASVA
+1010 DPATTLTVTQESVA

-1039 AIPGAIQNGGVIKL
+1039 TIPGTIQNGGVIKL

-1065 KSDSKTYNGT
+1065 KSDSKTYDGT
-1075 ALENGGYDLTGTL
+1075 ALVNGGYDLTGTL

-1101 VTNVADSSEGNNV
+1101 VTNVADNKADNNV

-1124 IDVTAQYTINKV
+1124 IDVTAQYTITKV

-1145 PVTFTGETAT
+1145 PVTFTGESAT
-1155 KPYTGSEQEITGI
+1155 KPYTGSEQEINGI
-1168 TEAGLLEGHTYT
+1168 TEDGLLEGHTYT

-1202 KIMDGTVDVTKNY
+1202 KIMNGTVDVTGNYAVTETSGKLTITKASIPVTFTGESDSRTYTGSDIELTGITPDGLLPGHTYTGLTYSAKGKNVGGYDGTFSGTVKIMDGTVDVTENY
-1215 AVTETPG
+1215 AVTKTPG

-1227 AVTGEVSVTIKE
+1227 KASIPVTFTGESD
-1239 NSATYTYDGTEKT
+1239 SRTYTGSDIELTGITPDGLLPGHTYTGLTYSAKGKNVGGYDG
-1252 VTGYTVKS
+1252 
-1260 ISNPLYTVNDFTF
+1260 TF
-1273 SGTASVSGTK
+1273 SGT
-1283 ADFYPMQVNASDF
+1283 
-1296 TNKNANFSNV
+1296 V
-1306 KFVIED
+1306 KIM
-1312 GGLTINPVSDEVT
+1312 
-1325 VTIKENSATYTY
+1325 
-1337 DGTEKT
+1337 DGT
-1343 VTGYTVKSISN
+1343 VDV
-1354 PLYTVNDFTFSG
+1354 
-1366 TASVSGTKADF
+1366 
-1377 YPMQVNASDFTN
+1377 
-1389 KNANFSNVRFVIED
+1389 
-1403 GGLTINPVTSEI
+1403 
-1415 VVTITE
+1415 TE
-1421 NSATH
+1421 NYAVT
-1426 TYDGTEKTVTGYTVT
+1426 KTPG
-1441 NISNTL
+1441 
-1447 YSESDFAFNGT
+1447 
-1458 ASVSGTSEGFY
+1458 
-1469 PMTLT
+1469 
-1474 ASDFENK
+1474 K
-1481 NENFTNVTFKIVDGG
+1481 
-1496 LTINPTDAEVIVTI
+1496 
-1510 TENSATYTYD
+1510 
-1520 GTEKTAT
+1520 
-1527 GYTVTSISN
+1527 
-1536 PLYTV
+1536 
-1541 NDFAFSGTASAS
+1541 
-1553 GTNEGFYPMQL
+1553 
-1564 TVNDFRNTNGNFTN
+1564 
-1578 VAFVIVDGG
+1578 
-1587 LTINPVSDKV
+1587 
-1597 TVTITENSA
+1597 
-1606 THTYDGTEKTVT
+1606 
-1618 GYTTSIS
+1618 
-1625 NPLYTVDDFAFNG
+1625 
-1638 TASVSGM
+1638 
-1645 NEGFYPMTLAAS
+1645 
-1657 DFRNTNTN
+1657 
-1665 FANVEFVI
+1665 
-1673 VDGGLTIN
+1673 
-1681 PITDEVTVTITENS
+1681 
-1695 ATHTYDGTE
+1695 
-1704 KTVTGY
+1704 
-1710 TVTSIS
+1710 
-1716 NGLYTASD
+1716 
-1724 FTFSGTASAS
+1724 
-1734 GTEADFYPMQVK
+1734 
-1746 ADDFTNKNTNFSNV
+1746 
-1760 KFVIVDGG
+1760 

-1791 TALTDSGYTYTEGVL
+1791 TALTDSGYTYTNGIL

-1816 AGSQTDAGS
+1816 EGSQTDVGS
-1825 SANKVTSYKVMRG
+1825 GANKVASYKVMRG
-1838 EEEVTANYT
+1838 DKDVTANYT
-1847 FGDSV
+1847 FGTSV
-1852 DGTLKVTPRAITIT
+1852 DGVLKVNPRAVTIT
-1866 VSDASKLFGTADPI
+1866 VSDASKLFGTVDPI

-1890 VNEGDLGTIEYYR
+1890 VNEGDLGAIEYYR
-1903 INAGVEAVGTY
+1903 INAGVEAAGTY
-1914 NAVLSAKL
+1914 NAALSAKF
-1922 KEENGNY
+1922 KENGNY
-1929 AVTVVNGSFT
+1929 VVTVVNGTFT

-1968 LHTIIGFACIVMAGL
+1968 LHTIIGFACIAMAGL

>member
-28 AFAEGEPE
+28 AFAEGDPI
-36 PTVIDVTEGEK
+36 IDVTEGEK

-52 AGDVREAGAP
+52 VANVLEAGNP

-68 EPTQEPVPEYTVTF
+68 EPTQEPAPEYTVTF
-82 VVGEDSF
+82 VVGEGKF

-99 TVPEGA
+99 AVPAEA
-105 NAAITA
+105 NAAITD
-111 YEKANNQV
+111 YEAANKQV
-119 FVGWDK
+119 FIGWDK
-125 GFTSIVADTE
+125 GYTSIVADTE
-135 VTAQFATATATL
+135 VTAQFAAATAPL
-147 TIHYVDDSGE
+147 TIHYKDTDGN

-162 YEAVL
+162 YEAVF
-167 AIGAEYSVA
+167 AIGAPYSVD

-200 VTVDVKYS
+200 VTVTVTYS
-208 VTDAKYTVQ
+208 VTDASYTVQ
-217 HYVEQIDGS
+217 HWVEQIDGS
-226 FIKEAE
+226 FIMKDE
-232 ETFSAQTGTTVTAVA
+232 ETISNAQTGTTVTAVA
-247 KSYEGCTAPSPMP
+247 KSYEGCTAPDPMP

-280 TVSFDANG
+280 TVSFETNG

-302 KVAAPA
+302 TVTEPAAP
-308 EPTRAG
+308 TFAG

-329 INTPVTGNLTLTA
+329 NTPVTGNLTLTA
-342 KWKPKLVNYTV
+342 KWEPKLVNYTV

-384 EKDYAHFVLGANS
+384 EKDYAHFVVSENS
-397 DRKTIA
+397 DYKLIS
-403 GDGSTIVNVYYQRQT
+403 GDGSTILNVYYDREE
-418 YTLTFTTGA
+418 YTLTFVTGN
-427 STLTCGKEEHRHTW
+427 SYRPTCGKQEHTHSWRCYEWVLVCENDSFWHRHNESCYERRLTCG
-441 RCYNWRGELTCNRE
+441 LE
-455 EHTHT
+455 EHTHSS
-460 DACYDSDSGVIYT
+460 ACYASGVVAT
-473 ITAKYDADISH
+473 ITAKYGAYIADEFNKAPFNTTYNGRA
-484 IWSDPAITAYSDEG
+484 WEDTGNTYG
-498 YVWKSSVTG
+498 YALQT
-507 KYYSFLEKM
+507 LDRM
-516 PGQNITLT
+516 PGTNVTFRLYNQSSYTLKT
-524 ATKWEG
+524 I
-530 NKYTWYYYLEV
+530 YYWVES
-541 LPGQN
+541 LPGV
-546 TTGLTLRTDG
+546 TPDKIEGGIGYTLLKTVD
-556 GRTYYLYNTT
+556 TYFNYM
-566 TVYGNDV
+566 
-573 SLTYDEDYF
+573 TYEEEYH
-582 PITGFRQRDKN
+582 PIEGFIRQSASAAGFNRSQKNFDKN
-593 VPSFTNRIA
+593 NEGH
-602 YLYYLRESY
+602 LYYTRESY
-611 KLDFINGT
+611 NVQYYNVTGVVHT
-619 TEKSETV
+619 
-626 AFEASIADKGYTPTV
+626 ASAKYQQSLAGYGAYTPTN
-641 RPEGV
+641 RPEGI
-646 AADAVFAGWYDNGDF
+646 DESFVFSGWYKDEACTTAFDF
-661 MGEPYDFTDK
+661 ANA
-671 TMPAKNLVFYA
+671 TMPAGNIVVYA
-682 KWASRTY
+682 KWVAPVFTATFEYQVMIGGETHTVQADIPYGSTISAPVVTHPEGYPLEGWY
-689 TVTFMNGT
+689 TD
-697 AEVGK
+697 A
-702 LSDVAYGT
+702 AYA
-710 NVSAQAPSGL
+710 NRFDFS
-720 TPPAEGVQFAGW
+720 TPI
-732 ANASGATAD
+732 TKD
-741 MTVTGD
+741 ITL
-747 VTFYA
+747 YA

-767 DANGTE
+767 DAIGTE
-773 IAKAE
+773 IAEAE

-793 EIAGYELNDAQ
+793 KIDGYELNDAQ

-997 ADTATVEEKVWVL
+997 ADTMTVEEKVWVL
-1010 DPATTLTVTPASVA
+1010 DPATTLTVTQESVA

-1039 AIPGAIQNGGVIKL
+1039 TIPGTIQNGGVIKL

-1065 KSDSKTYNGT
+1065 KSDSKTYDGT
-1075 ALENGGYDLTGTL
+1075 ALVNGGYDLTGTL

-1101 VTNVADSSEGNNV
+1101 VTNVADNKADNNV

-1124 IDVTAQYTINKV
+1124 IDVTAQYTITKV

-1145 PVTFTGETAT
+1145 PVTFTGESAT
-1155 KPYTGSEQEITGI
+1155 KPYTGSEQEINGI
-1168 TEAGLLEGHTYT
+1168 TEDGLLEGHTYT

-1202 KIMDGTVDVTKNY
+1202 KIMNGNADVTGNY
-1215 AVTETPG
+1215 AVTKTPG

-1273 SGTASVSGTK
+1273 SGTASASGTK

-1366 TASVSGTKADF
+1366 TASASGTKADF

-1520 GTEKTAT
+1520 GTEKTVT

-1597 TVTITENSA
+1597 TVTIKENSA

-1618 GYTTSIS
+1618 GYTVTSIS

-1665 FANVEFVI
+1665 F
-1673 VDGGLTIN
+1673 
-1681 PITDEVTVTITENS
+1681 
-1695 ATHTYDGTE
+1695 
-1704 KTVTGY
+1704 
-1710 TVTSIS
+1710 
-1716 NGLYTASD
+1716 
-1724 FTFSGTASAS
+1724 
-1734 GTEADFYPMQVK
+1734 
-1746 ADDFTNKNTNFSNV
+1746 SNV

-1768 LTITPIETPIVITAD
+1768 LTIEPIETPIVITAD

-1903 INAGVEAVGTY
+1903 INAGVEAAGTY

>member
-62 AGDPTP
+62 AGDPAP

-342 KWKPKLVNYTV
+342 KWEPKLVNYTV

-384 EKDYAHFVLGANS
+384 EKDYAHFVVSENS
-397 DRKTIA
+397 DYKLIS
-403 GDGSTIVNVYYQRQT
+403 GDGSTILNVYYDREE
-418 YTLTFTTGA
+418 YTLTFVDGDGDE
-427 STLTCGKEEHRHTW
+427 TLICGKQEHTHSR
-441 RCYNWRGELTCNRE
+441 RCYEWVLVCEKWHWHNESCYERQLTCNQE

-997 ADTATVEEKVWVL
+997 ADTVTVEKEVWVL

-1024 HKNYTNAVFTHSDPA
+1024 HKSYTNAEFTHSDPA
-1039 AIPGAIQNGGVIKL
+1039 AIPGTIQNGGVIKL

-1065 KSDSKTYNGT
+1065 KSGSMTYDGT

-1101 VTNVADSSEGNNV
+1101 VTNVADNKADNNV

-1124 IDVTAQYTINKV
+1124 IDVTAQYTITKV

-1155 KPYTGSEQEITGI
+1155 KPYTGSEQKITGI
-1168 TEAGLLEGHTYT
+1168 TPDGLLSGHTYTGLTYSAKGTNVGGYDGTFSGTVKIMDGTVDVTENYAVTKTPGKLTITKASIPVTFTGESDSRTYTGSDIELTGITPTGLLEGHTYTGLTYSAKGTNVGGYDGTFSGTVKIMDGTVDVTENYAVTKTPGKLTITKASIPVTFTGESDSRTYTGSDIELTGITPTGLLEGHTYT
-1180 GLTYSAKGKDADEY
+1180 GLTYSAKGKNVGGYDGTFSGTVKIMDGTVDVTENYAVTKTPGKLTITKASIPVTFTGESDSRTYTGSDIELTGITPTGLLEGHTY
-1194 NGAFSGTV
+1194 TGLTYSAKGKNVGGYDGAFSGTV
-1202 KIMDGTVDVTKNY
+1202 KIMDGTVDVTENY
-1215 AVTETPG
+1215 AVTKTPG
-1222 KLTIT
+1222 KLTI
-1227 AVTGEVSVTIKE
+1227 
-1239 NSATYTYDGTEKT
+1239 
-1252 VTGYTVKS
+1252 
-1260 ISNPLYTVNDFTF
+1260 
-1273 SGTASVSGTK
+1273 
-1283 ADFYPMQVNASDF
+1283 
-1296 TNKNANFSNV
+1296 
-1306 KFVIED
+1306 
-1312 GGLTINPVSDEVT
+1312 
-1325 VTIKENSATYTY
+1325 
-1337 DGTEKT
+1337 
-1343 VTGYTVKSISN
+1343 
-1354 PLYTVNDFTFSG
+1354 
-1366 TASVSGTKADF
+1366 
-1377 YPMQVNASDFTN
+1377 
-1389 KNANFSNVRFVIED
+1389 
-1403 GGLTINPVTSEI
+1403 
-1415 VVTITE
+1415 
-1421 NSATH
+1421 
-1426 TYDGTEKTVTGYTVT
+1426 
-1441 NISNTL
+1441 
-1447 YSESDFAFNGT
+1447 
-1458 ASVSGTSEGFY
+1458 
-1469 PMTLT
+1469 
-1474 ASDFENK
+1474 
-1481 NENFTNVTFKIVDGG
+1481 
-1496 LTINPTDAEVIVTI
+1496 
-1510 TENSATYTYD
+1510 
-1520 GTEKTAT
+1520 
-1527 GYTVTSISN
+1527 
-1536 PLYTV
+1536 
-1541 NDFAFSGTASAS
+1541 
-1553 GTNEGFYPMQL
+1553 
-1564 TVNDFRNTNGNFTN
+1564 
-1578 VAFVIVDGG
+1578 
-1587 LTINPVSDKV
+1587 
-1597 TVTITENSA
+1597 
-1606 THTYDGTEKTVT
+1606 
-1618 GYTTSIS
+1618 
-1625 NPLYTVDDFAFNG
+1625 
-1638 TASVSGM
+1638 
-1645 NEGFYPMTLAAS
+1645 
-1657 DFRNTNTN
+1657 
-1665 FANVEFVI
+1665 
-1673 VDGGLTIN
+1673 N
-1681 PITDEVTVTITENS
+1681 PI
-1695 ATHTYDGTE
+1695 G
-1704 KTVTGY
+1704 
-1710 TVTSIS
+1710 
-1716 NGLYTASD
+1716 
-1724 FTFSGTASAS
+1724 
-1734 GTEADFYPMQVK
+1734 
-1746 ADDFTNKNTNFSNV
+1746 
-1760 KFVIVDGG
+1760 
-1768 LTITPIETPIVITAD
+1768 TPIVITAD

-1791 TALTDSGYTYTEGVL
+1791 TALTDSGYTYTNGVL

-1816 AGSQTDAGS
+1816 EGSQTEVGS
-1825 SANKVTSYKVMRG
+1825 GANKVASYKVMRG
-1838 EEEVTANYT
+1838 DKDVTANYT
-1847 FGDSV
+1847 FGTSV
-1852 DGTLKVTPRAITIT
+1852 DGVLKVNPRAVTIT
-1866 VSDASKLFGTADPI
+1866 VSDASKLFGTVDPI

-1890 VNEGDLGTIEYYR
+1890 VNEGDLGAIEYYR

-1914 NAVLSAKL
+1914 NAALSAKF
-1922 KEENGNY
+1922 KENGNY
-1929 AVTVVNGSFT
+1929 VVTVVNGTFT

-1968 LHTIIGFACIVMAGL
+1968 LHTIIGFACIAMAGL

>member
-28 AFAEGEPE
+28 AFAEENTETP
-36 PTVIDVTEGEK
+36 VIDVTEDETPGE
-47 PDGTP
+47 TT
-52 AGDVREAGAP
+52 AGDVREEGAP

-68 EPTQEPVPEYTVTF
+68 EPTQEPTPKYTVTF
-82 VVGEDSF
+82 KVGEDSF
-89 PVTVAENADA
+89 PVEVAENADA

-105 NAAITA
+105 DAAIKA
-111 YEKANNQV
+111 YETANNQE

-147 TIHYVDDSGE
+147 TIHYVDGSGK

-167 AIGAEYSVA
+167 AIGAPYSVA

-200 VTVDVKYS
+200 VTVTVTYS
-208 VTDAKYTVQ
+208 VKDASYTVQ

-302 KVAAPA
+302 QVAAPA
-308 EPTRAG
+308 APTRAG

-342 KWKPKLVNYTV
+342 KWEPKLVNYTV

-363 GYSYVETATKQGY
+363 GYSYVETMTKQGY

-397 DRKTIA
+397 EHKFIA
-403 GDGSTIVNVYYQRQT
+403 GDSSTIVNVYYQRQT
-418 YTLTFTTGA
+418 YTLTFTTGS
-427 STLTCGKEEHRHTW
+427 STLTCGKREHRHTW
-441 RCYNWRGELTCNRE
+441 RCYNWFGELICGKE
-455 EHTHT
+455 EHTHSS
-460 DACYDSDSGVIYT
+460 ACYASGVVAT
-473 ITAKYDADISH
+473 ITAKYGAYIADEFNKAPFNTAYNGRAWKDTGNTYGYALQTLDRMPGTNVTFRLYDQSSNTLKTIYYWVESLPGVTPDKTVGGMGYTLLKTVDTYFNFMTYEEEYHPIEGFIRQSASAAGFKNSKKDFDGNNEGHLYYTRESYNVQYYNVTGVVHTASAKYQQSLAGYSTYTPNRPEGIDESFVFSGWYKDEACTTAFDFANATMPAGNIVVYAKWVAPVFTATFEYQATIGGQTHTVQTDISYGST
-484 IWSDPAITAYSDEG
+484 ISAPPITHPEG
-498 YVWKSSVTG
+498 YPLEGWYTDATYTNRFDFSTPVT
-507 KYYSFLEKM
+507 K
-516 PGQNITLT
+516 NITL
-524 ATKWEG
+524 
-530 NKYTWYYYLEV
+530 
-541 LPGQN
+541 
-546 TTGLTLRTDG
+546 
-556 GRTYYLYNTT
+556 
-566 TVYGNDV
+566 
-573 SLTYDEDYF
+573 
-582 PITGFRQRDKN
+582 
-593 VPSFTNRIA
+593 
-602 YLYYLRESY
+602 
-611 KLDFINGT
+611 
-619 TEKSETV
+619 
-626 AFEASIADKGYTPTV
+626 
-641 RPEGV
+641 
-646 AADAVFAGWYDNGDF
+646 
-661 MGEPYDFTDK
+661 
-671 TMPAKNLVFYA
+671 
-682 KWASRTY
+682 
-689 TVTFMNGT
+689 
-697 AEVGK
+697 
-702 LSDVAYGT
+702 
-710 NVSAQAPSGL
+710 
-720 TPPAEGVQFAGW
+720 
-732 ANASGATAD
+732 
-741 MTVTGD
+741 
-747 VTFYA
+747 YA
-752 KWHTTQTYGYTVKYV
+752 KWHMTQTYRYTVKYV
-767 DANGTE
+767 DENGKEIPETTE
-773 IAKAE
+773 
-778 SFTGTPN
+778 SLTGAPN

-815 EIVFK
+815 VIVFK

-926 VAKGQSVTVV
+926 VAKGQSATVA

-1024 HKNYTNAVFTHSDPA
+1024 HKSYTNAVFTHSDPA
-1039 AIPGAIQNGGVIKL
+1039 AIPGTIQNGGVIKL

-1065 KSDSKTYNGT
+1065 KSGSMTYDGT

-1101 VTNVADSSEGNNV
+1101 VTNVADNKADNNV

-1124 IDVTAQYTINKV
+1124 IDVTAQYTITKV

-1155 KPYTGSEQEITGI
+1155 KPYTGSEQKITGI
-1168 TEAGLLEGHTYT
+1168 TPDGLLSGHTYT
-1180 GLTYSAKGKDADEY
+1180 GLTYSAKGTNVGGYD
-1194 NGAFSGTV
+1194 GAFSGTV
-1202 KIMDGTVDVTKNY
+1202 KIMNGTVDVTGNY
-1215 AVTETPG
+1215 AVTETSG
-1222 KLTIT
+1222 K
-1227 AVTGEVSVTIKE
+1227 
-1239 NSATYTYDGTEKT
+1239 
-1252 VTGYTVKS
+1252 
-1260 ISNPLYTVNDFTF
+1260 
-1273 SGTASVSGTK
+1273 
-1283 ADFYPMQVNASDF
+1283 
-1296 TNKNANFSNV
+1296 
-1306 KFVIED
+1306 
-1312 GGLTINPVSDEVT
+1312 
-1325 VTIKENSATYTY
+1325 
-1337 DGTEKT
+1337 
-1343 VTGYTVKSISN
+1343 
-1354 PLYTVNDFTFSG
+1354 
-1366 TASVSGTKADF
+1366 
-1377 YPMQVNASDFTN
+1377 
-1389 KNANFSNVRFVIED
+1389 
-1403 GGLTINPVTSEI
+1403 
-1415 VVTITE
+1415 
-1421 NSATH
+1421 
-1426 TYDGTEKTVTGYTVT
+1426 
-1441 NISNTL
+1441 
-1447 YSESDFAFNGT
+1447 
-1458 ASVSGTSEGFY
+1458 
-1469 PMTLT
+1469 
-1474 ASDFENK
+1474 
-1481 NENFTNVTFKIVDGG
+1481 
-1496 LTINPTDAEVIVTI
+1496 
-1510 TENSATYTYD
+1510 
-1520 GTEKTAT
+1520 
-1527 GYTVTSISN
+1527 
-1536 PLYTV
+1536 
-1541 NDFAFSGTASAS
+1541 
-1553 GTNEGFYPMQL
+1553 
-1564 TVNDFRNTNGNFTN
+1564 
-1578 VAFVIVDGG
+1578 
-1587 LTINPVSDKV
+1587 
-1597 TVTITENSA
+1597 
-1606 THTYDGTEKTVT
+1606 
-1618 GYTTSIS
+1618 
-1625 NPLYTVDDFAFNG
+1625 
-1638 TASVSGM
+1638 
-1645 NEGFYPMTLAAS
+1645 
-1657 DFRNTNTN
+1657 
-1665 FANVEFVI
+1665 
-1673 VDGGLTIN
+1673 
-1681 PITDEVTVTITENS
+1681 
-1695 ATHTYDGTE
+1695 
-1704 KTVTGY
+1704 
-1710 TVTSIS
+1710 
-1716 NGLYTASD
+1716 
-1724 FTFSGTASAS
+1724 
-1734 GTEADFYPMQVK
+1734 
-1746 ADDFTNKNTNFSNV
+1746 
-1760 KFVIVDGG
+1760 

-1791 TALTDSGYTYTEGVL
+1791 TALTDSGYTYTNGIL

-1816 AGSQTDAGS
+1816 EGSQTDVGS
-1825 SANKVTSYKVMRG
+1825 GANKVASYKVMRG
-1838 EEEVTANYT
+1838 DKDVTANYT
-1847 FGDSV
+1847 FGTSV
-1852 DGTLKVTPRAITIT
+1852 DGVLKVNPRAVIIT
-1866 VSDASKLFGTADPI
+1866 VSDASKLFGTVDPI

-1890 VNEGDLGTIEYYR
+1890 VNEGDLGAIEYYR
-1903 INAGVEAVGTY
+1903 INAGVEAAGTY
-1914 NAVLSAKL
+1914 NAALSAKF
-1922 KEENGNY
+1922 KENGNY
-1929 AVTVVNGSFT
+1929 VVTVVNGTFT

-1968 LHTIIGFACIVMAGL
+1968 LHTIIGFACIAMAGL

>member
-28 AFAEGEPE
+28 AFAEGDPI
-36 PTVIDVTEGEK
+36 IDVTEGEK

-52 AGDVREAGAP
+52 VANVLEAGNP

-68 EPTQEPVPEYTVTF
+68 EPTQEPAPEYTVTF
-82 VVGEDSF
+82 VVGEGKF

-99 TVPEGA
+99 AVPAEA
-105 NAAITA
+105 NAAITD
-111 YEKANNQV
+111 YEAANKQV
-119 FVGWDK
+119 FIGWDK
-125 GFTSIVADTE
+125 GYTSIVADTE
-135 VTAQFATATATL
+135 VTAQFAAATAPL
-147 TIHYVDDSGE
+147 TIHYKDTDGN

-162 YEAVL
+162 YEAVF
-167 AIGAEYSVA
+167 AIGAPYSVD

-200 VTVDVKYS
+200 VTVTVTYS
-208 VTDAKYTVQ
+208 VTDASYTVQ
-217 HYVEQIDGS
+217 HWVEQIDGS
-226 FIKEAE
+226 FIMKDE
-232 ETFSAQTGTTVTAVA
+232 ETISNAQTGTTVTAVA
-247 KSYEGCTAPSPMP
+247 KSYEGCTAPDPMP

-280 TVSFDANG
+280 TVSFETNG

-302 KVAAPA
+302 TVTEPAAP
-308 EPTRAG
+308 TFAG

-329 INTPVTGNLTLTA
+329 NTPVTGNLTLTA
-342 KWKPKLVNYTV
+342 KWEPKLVNYTV

-384 EKDYAHFVLGANS
+384 EKDYAHFVVSENS
-397 DRKTIA
+397 DYKLIS
-403 GDGSTIVNVYYQRQT
+403 GDGSTILNVYYDREE
-418 YTLTFTTGA
+418 YTLTFVTGN
-427 STLTCGKEEHRHTW
+427 SYRPTCGKQEHTHSWRCYEWVLVCENDSFWHRHNESCYERRLTCG
-441 RCYNWRGELTCNRE
+441 LE
-455 EHTHT
+455 EHTHSS
-460 DACYDSDSGVIYT
+460 ACYASGVVAT
-473 ITAKYDADISH
+473 ITAKYGAYIADEFNKAPFNTTYNGRA
-484 IWSDPAITAYSDEG
+484 WEDTGNTYG
-498 YVWKSSVTG
+498 YALQT
-507 KYYSFLEKM
+507 LDRM
-516 PGQNITLT
+516 PGTNVTFRLYNQSSYTLKT
-524 ATKWEG
+524 I
-530 NKYTWYYYLEV
+530 YYWVES
-541 LPGQN
+541 LPGV
-546 TTGLTLRTDG
+546 TPDKIEGGIGYTLLKTVD
-556 GRTYYLYNTT
+556 TYFNYM
-566 TVYGNDV
+566 
-573 SLTYDEDYF
+573 TYEEEYH
-582 PITGFRQRDKN
+582 PIEGFIRQSASAAGFNRSQKNFDKN
-593 VPSFTNRIA
+593 NEGH
-602 YLYYLRESY
+602 LYYTRESY
-611 KLDFINGT
+611 NVQYYNVTGVVHT
-619 TEKSETV
+619 
-626 AFEASIADKGYTPTV
+626 ASAKYQQSLAGYGAYTPTN
-641 RPEGV
+641 RPEGI
-646 AADAVFAGWYDNGDF
+646 DESFVFSGWYKDEACTTAFDF
-661 MGEPYDFTDK
+661 ANA
-671 TMPAKNLVFYA
+671 TMPAGNIVVYA
-682 KWASRTY
+682 KWVAPVFTATFEYQVMIGGETHTVQADIPYGSTISAPVVTHPEGYPLEGWY
-689 TVTFMNGT
+689 TD
-697 AEVGK
+697 A
-702 LSDVAYGT
+702 AYA
-710 NVSAQAPSGL
+710 NRFDFS
-720 TPPAEGVQFAGW
+720 TPI
-732 ANASGATAD
+732 TKD
-741 MTVTGD
+741 ITL
-747 VTFYA
+747 YA

-767 DANGTE
+767 DAIGTE
-773 IAKAE
+773 IAEAE

-793 EIAGYELNDAQ
+793 KIDGYELNDAQ

-997 ADTATVEEKVWVL
+997 ADTMTVEEKVWVL
-1010 DPATTLTVTPASVA
+1010 DPATTLTVTQESVA

-1039 AIPGAIQNGGVIKL
+1039 TIPGTIQNGGVIKL

-1065 KSDSKTYNGT
+1065 KSDSKTYDGT
-1075 ALENGGYDLTGTL
+1075 ALVNGGYDLTGTL

-1101 VTNVADSSEGNNV
+1101 VTNVADNKADNNV

-1124 IDVTAQYTINKV
+1124 IDVTAQYTITKV

-1145 PVTFTGETAT
+1145 PVTFTGESAT
-1155 KPYTGSEQEITGI
+1155 KPYTGSEQEINGI
-1168 TEAGLLEGHTYT
+1168 TEDGLLEGHTYT

-1202 KIMDGTVDVTKNY
+1202 KIMNGNADVTGNY
-1215 AVTETPG
+1215 AVTKTPG

-1520 GTEKTAT
+1520 GTEKTVT

-1597 TVTITENSA
+1597 TVTIKENSA

-1618 GYTTSIS
+1618 GYTVTSIS

-1665 FANVEFVI
+1665 F
-1673 VDGGLTIN
+1673 
-1681 PITDEVTVTITENS
+1681 
-1695 ATHTYDGTE
+1695 
-1704 KTVTGY
+1704 
-1710 TVTSIS
+1710 
-1716 NGLYTASD
+1716 
-1724 FTFSGTASAS
+1724 
-1734 GTEADFYPMQVK
+1734 
-1746 ADDFTNKNTNFSNV
+1746 SNV

-1768 LTITPIETPIVITAD
+1768 LTIEPIETPIVITAD

-1903 INAGVEAVGTY
+1903 INAGVEAAGTY
-1914 NAVLSAKL
+1914 NAALSAKL

-1953 PDIPLDVP
+1953 PDIPLDPP

-1968 LHTIIGFACIVMAGL
+1968 LHTIIGFACIAMAGL